1 MKKLFA
7 VLLFVTLMIHAKTVK
22 EVLYISSKLKEV
34 DVSQVEWRPWGDGF
48 VITDEGPMCDNGDN
62 KTLIKGV
69 GKKIILNQKVPL
81 PLKVTAE
88 SKADNA
94 SYSNSTGYSLYLD
107 VYYTDGSAL
116 YGQKAE
122 FTGGTHD
129 WESREVFVNPSSPIR
144 EVNCWL
150 LFRKNSGKAWFRNLR
165 FWEGESKAENYA
177 CFDKVVVT
185 SNPPYS
191 GWLLRDVAAHSNFE
205 SFENGQ
211 ALGISLST
219 KHSSGNLGANFIE
232 ATITSDGKKDRIL
245 HLVYSQALQGTWK
258 WIPYFENQPLP
269 DNLPEYGSTSDSGCS
284 FANGFSRFPLACVA
298 NGTNGQ
304 AIGIDM
310 NLPVHGRNGFN
321 TLSNSLFVSW
331 DIALTPEKPTA
342 TVRLFT
348 FNFDAQWAFRGAID
362 TLYKVFPEAFAV
374 RVKKQGLWMP
384 FAKISDVQ
392 GWEDFGFAIKE
403 GDGETTW
410 DDAHGIQT
418 YRYTEPTTWW
428 MKMENK
434 GRPSTMEECLK
445 EVERLVK
452 EGKDM
457 HAKSFAS
464 SVIHDV
470 NGNPVGLIKDTP
482 WCNGIVWSMNSAPG
496 IRGEHTDYTVKWSAV
511 KEKHHGPNAKGV
523 LEGEYIDSSE
533 CYVTHYIDTRR
544 DHFVAYELP
553 LTYDSRT
560 LMPGATKYHIT
571 YEYVK
576 GIADDIHAMGKTM
589 MANSTPTRLWFLA
602 PILDIMG
609 TETNW
614 KQGDKW
620 EPMSTNELFY
630 RRALCGGKPYCFL
643 QNTDFTRFT
652 YECSENYMK
661 RCLAYGMYPGYFSP
675 NASGNHYFKN
685 PTIYN
690 RDRPLFKKYV
700 PLCKLVGE
708 AGWQPI
714 TLARSSQRQI
724 VVERFGKSYFTVFN
738 DNAKSNEAVITFEK
752 APASVT
758 DLVNNIA
765 IRLDGKT
772 ATFQLAPENVALL
785 DVKY

>member
-1 MKKLFA
+1 MKKLVA
-7 VLLFVTLMIHAKTVK
+7 VLLIVMLMIHAMTVK
-22 EVLYISSKLKEV
+22 EVLYVSSELKEV

-48 VITDEGPMCDNGDN
+48 VITDEGPMCDNGDS
-62 KTLIKGV
+62 KLLVKGV

-88 SKADNA
+88 SKAENA
-94 SYSNSTGYSLYLD
+94 SYSNSSGYSLYLD

-129 WESREVFVNPSSPIR
+129 WELKEVQVNPSNPIR

-165 FWEGESKAENYA
+165 FLEGESNAENYA

-185 SNPPYS
+185 NNPPYT
-191 GWLLRDVAAHSNFE
+191 GWLLRDVAKRSNIE
-205 SFENGQ
+205 SFEDGK

-219 KHSSGNLGANFIE
+219 KAFTANGANFIE
-232 ATITSDGKKDRIL
+232 ATITSDGKSDRIL
-245 HLVYSQALQGTWK
+245 HLIYSKELQGAWK
-258 WIPYFENQPLP
+258 WVPYFENLPLP
-269 DNLPEYGSTSDSGCS
+269 DNLPEYGTTSDSGCS
-284 FANGFSRFPLACVA
+284 FASGFSRFPLACVA

-310 NLPVHGRNGFN
+310 NLPAHGRNGFN
-321 TLSNSLFVSW
+321 ALSNCLFVGW

-348 FNFDAQWAFRGAID
+348 FDFDASWAFRAAFD
-362 TLYKVFPEAFAV
+362 KLYKVFPEAFKV
-374 RVKKQGLWMP
+374 RVTKQGLWMP
-384 FAKISDVQ
+384 FAPISKVE

-403 GDGETTW
+403 GDSETQW

-428 MKMENK
+428 MRMENK
-434 GRPSTMEECLK
+434 GKPSTMAECLQ

-452 EGKDM
+452 EGKDQ
-457 HAKSFAS
+457 HAKTFAS
-464 SVIHDV
+464 SVMQDV
-470 NGNPVGLIKDTP
+470 EGKPVGLIKDTP

-496 IRGEHTDYTVKWSAV
+496 IKAEHTDYSVKWSEV
-511 KEKHHGPNAKGV
+511 KEQHYGPKAKGD

-533 CYVTHYIDTRR
+533 CYVTHYMDTRR
-544 DHFVAYELP
+544 DHFAAYQLP
-553 LTYDSRT
+553 LTYDCRT
-560 LMPGATKYHIT
+560 LMPGATKFHIT

-589 MANSTPTRLWFLA
+589 MANSTPTRVWFLA

-609 TETNW
+609 TETTW

-630 RRALCGGKPYCFL
+630 RRALCAGKPYCFL
-643 QNTDFTRFT
+643 QNTDFTRFS
-652 YECSENYMK
+652 YECSEKYMK

-708 AGWQPI
+708 SGWQPI
-714 TLARSSQRQI
+714 TLARSSQRAI
-724 VVERFGKSYFTVFN
+724 IVERFGKGYFTVFN
-738 DNAKSNEAVITFEK
+738 ENAKDGKAVITFEK
-752 APASVT
+752 APASVK

-765 IRLDGKT
+765 ITLNGKT
-772 ATFQLAPENVALL
+772 ATFQLAPEDVAVL
-785 DVKY
+785 DVKF

>member
-1 MKKLFA
+1 MKKLTV
-7 VLLFVTLMIHAKTVK
+7 VLLFAFLALYSKSIK
-22 EVLYISSKLKEV
+22 EVLYVSSELKEV

-48 VITDEGPMCDNGDN
+48 VLTDEGPMCDNGDN
-62 KTLIKGV
+62 KLLIKGV
-69 GKKIILNQKVPL
+69 GKRIDLDQKVPL
-81 PLKVTAE
+81 PLKVMAE
-88 SKADNA
+88 SKAENA
-94 SYSNSTGYSLYLD
+94 SYTNSSGYSLYLD

-116 YGQKAE
+116 YAQKAE

-129 WESREVFVNPSSPIR
+129 WETKEVYVNPSSPIKY
-144 EVNCWL
+144 VHCWL

-177 CFDKVVVT
+177 CFDKTVVT
-185 SNPPYS
+185 SNRPYT
-191 GWLLRDVAAHSNFE
+191 GWLLRDVAKHSNFE
-205 SFENGQ
+205 SFENGK
-211 ALGISLST
+211 ALGIALST
-219 KHSSGNLGANFIE
+219 KTFKANGANFIE
-232 ATITSDGKKDRIL
+232 ATITSDGKEDRIL
-245 HLVYSQALQGTWK
+245 HLVYSQVLQGTWK
-258 WIPYFENQPLP
+258 WVPYFENQPLP
-269 DNLPEYGSTSDSGCS
+269 DDLPEYGSTSDSGCS
-284 FANGFSRFPLACVA
+284 FASGFSRFPLACVA
-298 NGTNGQ
+298 NGTQGQ
-304 AIGIDM
+304 AIGIDL

-321 TLSNSLFVSW
+321 ALSNSLFVGW

-348 FNFDAQWAFRGAID
+348 FNFNAKWAFRGALD
-362 TLYKVFPEAFAV
+362 KLYKVFPEAFAV

-384 FAKISDVQ
+384 FAKISAVE

-403 GDGETTW
+403 GDGETQW

-428 MKMENK
+428 MKMESQGK
-434 GRPSTMEECLK
+434 PSTMADCLK
-445 EVERLVK
+445 EVERLVQ
-452 EGKDM
+452 EGKNA

-470 NGNPVGLIKDTP
+470 EGKPVGLIKDTP

-496 IRGEHTDYTVKWSAV
+496 IKGEHTDYSVKWSEV
-511 KEKHHGPNAKGV
+511 KEKHYGPNAKGV

-544 DHFVAYELP
+544 DHFAAYELP
-553 LTYDSRT
+553 LTYDNRT

-576 GIADDIHAMGKTM
+576 GITKDIRAIGKTM
-589 MANSTPTRLWFLA
+589 MANSTPNRLWFLA

-630 RRALCGGKPYCFL
+630 RRALCAGKPYCFL
-643 QNTDFTRFT
+643 QNTDFTRFS
-652 YECSENYMK
+652 YECSEKYMK
-661 RCLAYGMYPGYFSP
+661 RSLAYGMYPGYFSP

-708 AGWQPI
+708 AGWRPL
-714 TLARSSQRQI
+714 TYARSSQQDMH
-724 VVERFGKSYFTVFN
+724 VERFGKSYFTVFN
-738 DNAKSNEAVITFEK
+738 DNAKSPLATITFEK
-752 APASVT
+752 APVT
-758 DLVNNIA
+758 VIDLVNNIT
-765 IRLDGKT
+765 ITLDGKN
-772 ATFQLAPENVALL
+772 ATFQLAPEDVAVLE
-785 DVKY
+785 VKF

>member
-1 MKKLFA
+1 MKKLVA
-7 VLLFVTLMIHAKTVK
+7 VLLFVMLMIHAKTVK
-22 EVLYISSKLKEV
+22 DVLYVSSELKEV

-48 VITDEGPMCDNGDN
+48 VMTDEGPMCDNGDN
-62 KTLIKGV
+62 KLLIKGV

-88 SKADNA
+88 SKAENA
-94 SYSNSTGYSLYLD
+94 GYAITSGYSLYLD

-129 WESREVFVNPSSPIR
+129 WEQKVVQVNPSSPIR

-165 FWEGESKAENYA
+165 FWEGESNAENYA

-191 GWLLRDVAAHSNFE
+191 GWMLRDVAKHSNFE
-205 SFENGQ
+205 SFEDGK

-219 KHSSGNLGANFIE
+219 KTFSSNGANFIE
-232 ATITSDGKKDRIL
+232 ATITSDGKADRIL
-245 HLVYSQALQGTWK
+245 HLVYSKALQGAWK
-258 WIPYFENQPLP
+258 WVPYFENQPLP
-269 DNLPEYGSTSDSGCS
+269 ANLPEYGATSDSSCS

-298 NGTNGQ
+298 NGSNGQ

-310 NLPVHGRNGFN
+310 NLPVHGRNGYN
-321 TLSNSLFVSW
+321 ALSNSLFVGW

-348 FNFDAQWAFRGAID
+348 FDFDASWAFRGAVD
-362 TLYKVFPEAFAV
+362 KLYKVFPEAFVV

-384 FAKISDVQ
+384 FAPISKVE

-403 GDGETTW
+403 GNNEVPW
-410 DDAHGIQT
+410 DDEHGIQT

-428 MKMENK
+428 MTMKTT
-434 GRPSTMEECLK
+434 GRPSTMAECLQ
-445 EVERLVK
+445 EVDRLLK
-452 EGKDM
+452 EGKDA

-464 SVIHDV
+464 SVMHDV
-470 NGNPVGLIKDTP
+470 DGKPVGLIKDTP
-482 WCNGIVWSMNSAPG
+482 WCNGIVWSMNSVPG
-496 IRGEHTDYTVKWSAV
+496 IKADHTDYSVKWSEV
-511 KEKHHGPNAKGV
+511 KEQQYGPKAKGD

-544 DHFVAYELP
+544 DHFAAYELP

-589 MANSTPTRLWFLA
+589 MANSTPTRVWFLA

-609 TETNW
+609 TETTW

-620 EPMSTNELFY
+620 EPMSTSELFY
-630 RRALCGGKPYCFL
+630 RRVFCGGKPYCFL
-643 QNTDFTRFT
+643 QNTDFTRFS
-652 YECSENYMK
+652 YENSEKYMK
-661 RCLAYGMYPGYFSP
+661 RSLAYGMYPGYFSP

-714 TLARSSQRQI
+714 TLARSSQREI
-724 VVERFGKSYFTVFN
+724 VVERFGNSYFTVFN
-738 DNAKSNEAVITFEK
+738 DNAKSDKAVITFEK

-765 IRLDGKT
+765 ITLNGKT
-772 ATFQLAPENVALL
+772 ATFQLAPEDVAVL